1 MSCLFFPFIFV
12 RHYSGNRLP
21 MCFGAICFE
30 HIWFPVTSG
39 ADYNSGRMDAGV
51 QNPKYKEDPGG
62 GGSGT
67 R

>member
-1 MSCLFFPFIFV
+1 
-12 RHYSGNRLP
+12 